1 MNQLSADSWPGAR
14 AQAFPSPNGAVI
26 FRTRPPLL
34 ANWSGKAQGSVVT
47 VTADG
52 ETVKWNG
59 ELVNIPV
66 RAFVTD
72 DGTRVVTFDTW
83 AKLGYEHALVIYDG
97 RGAVVADYNLER
109 LLTADE
115 IARFV
120 VHTATTRQWLQG
132 ATIVFDASQTTIVI
146 ALQWGRTIR
155 VALSTG
161 AIDTT
166 Q

>member
-1 MNQLSADSWPGAR
+1 M
-14 AQAFPSPNGAVI
+14 

-34 ANWSGKAQGSVVT
+34 ANWSGKAQGSVVA
-47 VTADG
+47 VNADG
-52 ETVKWNG
+52 ETVRWSR

-72 DGTRVVTFDTW
+72 EGSRVVTFDTW

-97 RGAVVADYNLER
+97 QGAVVADYDLER

-115 IARFV
+115 ITRFV

-132 ATIVFDASQTTIVI
+132 ATIAFDASQTTIVV
-146 ALQWGRTIR
+146 ALQWGRTIH

-161 AIDTT
+161 AINAT